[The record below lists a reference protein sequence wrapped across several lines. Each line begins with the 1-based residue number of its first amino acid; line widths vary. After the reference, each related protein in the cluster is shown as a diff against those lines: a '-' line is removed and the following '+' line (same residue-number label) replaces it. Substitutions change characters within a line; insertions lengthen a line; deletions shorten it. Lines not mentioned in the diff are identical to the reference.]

1 MNTRSSTSV
10 VVPKVGSQSFQT
22 HQIKRFVKNG
32 SNSTSFVPSNIGSG
46 THSRQRSPVMGALGK
61 EAKLFQATMPSAQTT
76 LVINI
81 NDKKL
86 ESLNGSFNLTM
97 NIVPITPSE
106 PESMKPQ
113 THH

>member
-1 MNTRSSTSV
+1 
-10 VVPKVGSQSFQT
+10 
-22 HQIKRFVKNG
+22 
-32 SNSTSFVPSNIGSG
+32 
-46 THSRQRSPVMGALGK
+46 
-61 EAKLFQATMPSAQTT
+61 MPSVQTQ
-76 LVINI
+76 VINI

-113 THH
+113 THNQIVKEEQLEEEEDDIKCRKIQLIPASLISQSLNDTAVSTNLDQS